1 MTEKVNETIVENEQI
16 EQIEEEVKEE
26 KKGFLDKVKGL
37 KKAKTEESEVEE
49 KPKKS
54 HKKVIKGLALA
65 AGAAVVAG
73 LGYALG
79 RKSNDDSDE
88 IYDDEEFDRDDSLIE
103 SSDNSNEENA

>member
-1 MTEKVNETIVENEQI
+1 MTEKVNENIVENEEI
-16 EQIEEEVKEE
+16 VTEEEVKEE
-26 KKGFLDKVKGL
+26 KKGFLDKVKSL

-65 AGAAVVAG
+65 AGALVVGG

-79 RKSNDDSDE
+79 KKSDDDSDDE
-88 IYDDEEFDRDDSLIE
+88 IHDNEELDHDSSLIE

>member
-1 MTEKVNETIVENEQI
+1 MTKEVIENVVENE
-16 EQIEEEVKEE
+16 ETVVEEVKEE

-79 RKSNDDSDE
+79 KKSDDDSDE
-88 IYDDEEFDRDDSLIE
+88 IYDDFEHDSVNE
-103 SSDNSNEENA
+103 SNEQFSNEENA

>member
-1 MTEKVNETIVENEQI
+1 MTEKVNDNIVKNEQI
-16 EQIEEEVKEE
+16 EEIEEEVKEE
-26 KKGFLDKVKGL
+26 KKGFLDKVKSL

-79 RKSNDDSDE
+79 KKSDDDSDE
-88 IYDDEEFDRDDSLIE
+88 IYDDEEFDRDSSLIE

>member
-26 KKGFLDKVKGL
+26 KKGFLDKVKDL

-54 HKKVIKGLALA
+54 RKKVIKGLALA

-79 RKSNDDSDE
+79 RKSDDDSDE
-88 IYDDEEFDRDDSLIE
+88 IYDDEEFDRDNSLIE